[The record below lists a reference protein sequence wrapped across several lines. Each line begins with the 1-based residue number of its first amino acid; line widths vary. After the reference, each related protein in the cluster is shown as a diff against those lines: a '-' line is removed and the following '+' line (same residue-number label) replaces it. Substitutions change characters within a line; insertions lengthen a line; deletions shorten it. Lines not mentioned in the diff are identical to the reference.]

1 MFDNEEDEVISGIS
15 LSNFFNMNTGL
26 DCCRALQLN
35 NHIENVKKNSKFF
48 KEAFQVFK
56 EEKKNALVLPKPNG
70 NNIDISLLKVLK
82 NRKSIREFNG
92 EPISV
97 SLLSTL
103 LYYSFGCKE
112 VEREG
117 DFLSYF
123 YPVAGGFNSLRV
135 FVRINSVS
143 GIKNDIYLYNPKQHT
158 LEPMNKEIKN
168 DYDKITGSYEIAK
181 KCNIS
186 LHIAGDMKF
195 IGYKYGERA
204 YRFMNLEA
212 GHAVQNVYLV
222 SAALDIGCV
231 ASGGFLDSE
240 FFDYYS
246 INAEKMYL
254 LYETFI
260 GAKIKNNEK

>member
-1 MFDNEEDEVISGIS
+1 MEDEVIEGVS
-15 LSNFFNMNTGL
+15 LSEFFNMNTGL
-26 DCCRALQLN
+26 DYCKVLQLN
-35 NHIENVKKNSKFF
+35 NHIENVKKNNKFF
-48 KEAFQVFK
+48 KEASEIFK
-56 EEKKNALVLPKPNG
+56 DKKENVLVLPKP
-70 NNIDISLLKVLK
+70 DSCVDMSLFKALRK
-82 NRKSIREFNG
+82 RKSIREFNG
-92 EPISV
+92 EPITIR
-97 SLLSTL
+97 LLSTL

-112 VEREG
+112 AK
-117 DFLSYF
+117 DDSSFPSYF

-135 FVRINSVS
+135 FVRINNVT
-143 GIKNDIYLYNPKQHT
+143 GIKNDIYLYNPKHHI

-168 DYDKITGSYEIAK
+168 DYNKITGSYEIAK
-181 KCNIS
+181 KCNVS
-186 LHIAGDMKF
+186 LHIAGDMEF

-212 GHAVQNVYLV
+212 GHAVQNVYLI

-240 FFDYYS
+240 FFEYYS

-260 GAKIKNNEK
+260 GAMIKINENL